1 MSDVLDS
8 NFYNLGFTISVNPS
22 NVSHQEIVDFIKM
35 CFEIPKAQGIIY
47 SAYYVDESQIDIVKN
62 NGAFVVVRKQ
72 DEIVACALVYF
83 QKCGFMFRDKRMY
96 IFVDCVS
103 PKFLRQGIS
112 RKLTEFLLDFAK
124 TKGCKYAFISTA
136 LNSPINV
143 DRNLK
148 NGFYK
153 WRINSY
159 EGTDYYS
166 ILFRKDFKKPFLL
179 MSIWQKFRFAYSC
192 LWCKMCKN
200 ADGSHTIVGTIIEKP
215 LLFIRTTLI
224 SILKKI
230 KK

>member
-112 RKLTEFLLDFAK
+112 RKLTEFLLNFAK
-124 TKGCKYAFISTA
+124 TKGCKYTFISTA
-136 LNSPINV
+136 LNSPINI

-166 ILFRKDFKKPFLL
+166 ILFRKDFRKTSLL
-179 MSIWQKFRFAYSC
+179 MTIWQKFRFTYSC